1 MRLPT
6 AMWLVFAGLAFGG
19 GYSSR
24 SASSSDG
31 EVPRN
36 DSSAYGDGS
45 DGTRSEGRAGPQG
58 NFAGISE
65 VLDALEKA
73 VVFFLESYHD
83 INLDGLYGLRVAE
96 GQLTLLLDGVDHSVN
111 TSSSTRHSRH
121 SQALSRVHTILQ
133 DARTAGNWSL
143 PRIRERDPGYFKEF
157 KDVVS
162 RPYVIRG
169 YSRELGDHVLTRE
182 RPATK
187 REMFSETRS
196 DRCMQEMM
204 GSTGPRQD
212 PNIHTT
218 RCTVTDECWRF
229 VTADGATG
237 YTITH
242 QLLWTILGEHV
253 GCKENINAFASREG
267 VWEGVESIQ
276 QHLCTKI
283 LREAEV
289 LATSGPPEPEQDLFL
304 EQGVVCGMLGF
315 RDFIRRDWLQKVL
328 SWQRPE
334 GCFGISH
341 HRTARRLLVEKLL
354 RDGCL
359 SHKSG
364 LGTAMLA
371 MYVRYMLDPD
381 MGFRTGDTERR

>member
-6 AMWLVFAGLAFGG
+6 AMWLVFAGLACGG

-24 SASSSDG
+24 SSASSSASDG
-31 EVPRN
+31 EVSPRN
-36 DSSAYGDGS
+36 DSSAYGSG
-45 DGTRSEGRAGPQG
+45 GTRSGEARGGHG
-58 NFAGISE
+58 NFAGIAE

-96 GQLTLLLDGVDHSVN
+96 GQLTLLLDGVDHSAN
-111 TSSSTRHSRH
+111 TTSSGSSSKHTPPHP
-121 SQALSRVHTILQ
+121 ALSRVHTILQ

-169 YSRELGDHVLTRE
+169 YSRELGDHVLNRE
-182 RPATK
+182 HAATK

-289 LATSGPPEPEQDLFL
+289 LAYSGPPEPEQDLFL

-315 RDFIRRDWLQKVL
+315 RDFIRRDWLRKVL

-334 GCFGISH
+334 GCFG
-341 HRTARRLLVEKLL
+341 
-354 RDGCL
+354 
-359 SHKSG
+359 
-364 LGTAMLA
+364 
-371 MYVRYMLDPD
+371 
-381 MGFRTGDTERR
+381 

>member
-1 MRLPT
+1 M
-6 AMWLVFAGLAFGG
+6 ALA
-19 GYSSR
+19 
-24 SASSSDG
+24 
-31 EVPRN
+31 
-36 DSSAYGDGS
+36 
-45 DGTRSEGRAGPQG
+45 
-58 NFAGISE
+58 
-65 VLDALEKA
+65 
-73 VVFFLESYHD
+73 
-83 INLDGLYGLRVAE
+83 
-96 GQLTLLLDGVDHSVN
+96 LT
-111 TSSSTRHSRH
+111 
-121 SQALSRVHTILQ
+121 
-133 DARTAGNWSL
+133 
-143 PRIRERDPGYFKEF
+143 PG
-157 KDVVS
+157 
-162 RPYVIRG
+162 
-169 YSRELGDHVLTRE
+169 
-182 RPATK
+182 
-187 REMFSETRS
+187 
-196 DRCMQEMM
+196 
-204 GSTGPRQD
+204 
-212 PNIHTT
+212 HTT

-289 LATSGPPEPEQDLFL
+289 LAYSGPPEPEQDLFL

-315 RDFIRRDWLQKVL
+315 RDFIRRDWLRKVL

-334 GCFGISH
+334 GCFGDSCGYNADPPACTGQPSHGDLILLHTTFLVKHRTLTTISSLIFPENVRGKPGISEDSPHQPRPAISH

-381 MGFRTGDTERR
+381 MGFRTSDTERR